1 MTDRQRPAR
10 SPESHALLWLQLFGS
25 LLQQVVTDPQ
35 HTTNDTTT
43 NTFTWGRV
51 SISKMDKNPSQ
62 LRIVVEVDTR
72 NLDPSSSNP
81 VVDMLNE
88 ATAFGSWEYY
98 CMQPWFREM
107 LTCLENYHAMD
118 LKVTLPES
126 EQQTTAVFGITW
138 NLRQFLYELVQ
149 NSTE

>member
-1 MTDRQRPAR
+1 MTDQQQPAR

-35 HTTNDTTT
+35 HITNDTTT
-43 NTFTWGRV
+43 NTFTWGKV

-88 ATAFGSWEYY
+88 ATAFGSWDYY
-98 CMQPWFREM
+98 RMQSWFREM
-107 LTCLENYHAMD
+107 LTCL
-118 LKVTLPES
+118 
-126 EQQTTAVFGITW
+126 
-138 NLRQFLYELVQ
+138 
-149 NSTE
+149 